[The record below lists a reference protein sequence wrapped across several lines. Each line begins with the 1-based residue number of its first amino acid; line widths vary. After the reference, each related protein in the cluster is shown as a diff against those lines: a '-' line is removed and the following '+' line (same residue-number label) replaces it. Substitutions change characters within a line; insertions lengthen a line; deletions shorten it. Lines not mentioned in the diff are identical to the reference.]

1 MQLTAAYDDAG
12 FILVSEKRKDN
23 SEIKKRIIRVED
35 ISKEGV
41 SVVHDGSLQKGE
53 TFILNLVYK
62 DIEVSPEVQVVRVSN
77 DKAGLKFIN
86 MDEATANRI
95 LYLNMFVTED
105 MPVHVSQ

>member
-1 MQLTAAYDDAG
+1 MTAAYDDAG

-35 ISKEGV
+35 ISREGV

-62 DIEVSPEVQVVRVSN
+62 EVSPEVQVVRVSN

-105 MPVHVSQ
+105 MPVHVSQE